1 MMFKVSIY
9 IKRCFNLVI
18 EQEKYGEILTEIIHR
33 TNEEEI
39 RTSEQLIRA
48 LIDELKMKNKAS

>member
-1 MMFKVSIY
+1 M
-9 IKRCFNLVI
+9 VI